1 MLIKDLNNKIRHTEL
16 SRRESREKL
25 WTCQHHKHHS
35 EKKTNGTGTKV
46 TKLVNGTPWKK
57 CSVRQ
62 WVVSIGENSNLQ
74 NGKWFSPSDKWTKIQ
89 NTQRTQATRHD
100 KTNKQKEQKQ
110 KKQQQRKNKTKQK
123 PNPIKQ
129 TKTTTQ
135 SNRKVWFISKQII
148 LNKGTANGWNTL
160 NEMVSI
166 LSNQEHANQM
176 YFEILH

>member
-110 KKQQQRKNKTKQK
+110 IDCYLYNTYLRFFEKFNNIEKPLAHLTKKLVRLQINKIRDEKERVKQALR
-123 PNPIKQ
+123 
-129 TKTTTQ
+129 TF
-135 SNRKVWFISKQII
+135 RE
-148 LNKGTANGWNTL
+148 L
-160 NEMVSI
+160 
-166 LSNQEHANQM
+166 
-176 YFEILH
+176 